1 MQHGALKLQG
11 SQHVASDAFGRRTAR
26 WPKLY
31 FARNCWLSS
40 APRLRSCRCCCAVSS
55 MPEDRRYPELG
66 RLDVKKLDLV
76 LLSHFHL
83 DHAGAL
89 PYLTEVLGYHGPLL
103 MTHPTRAIAPIIL
116 QEYLQI
122 RYRAREETRY
132 TAEMIDACFARAQC
146 LQLQERVNVGDQ
158 IAVTSYYAGHVLG
171 AVMFLIEAGGSSVLY
186 TGDFT
191 TVPDH
196 HLSAARLP
204 LGLRPDLM
212 ITESTCCT
220 TVRSSKR
227 MKEYELCCKV
237 QECLEKGG
245 KVLVPLLMMGR
256 SQEICMILEEHWS
269 RTSLAYPIFVIKGS
283 AQKARVLFQ
292 LFSSW
297 GSQKVRASEKPF
309 EFPHVRFVDLDEI
322 LGWTKPAVMLAGPA
336 MMEGGASLQIFKSM
350 APESKNLVVIP
361 GYCLPGTVG
370 NLVQAKSKKIQ
381 LKDEVVHVKC
391 EVETVVHSDHTDSRG
406 ILELI
411 SQVSPQQVV
420 LVHGAESLMK
430 TFQPIVKKRLRVP
443 CFSPSVGETVELT
456 APPAVQASASTALLL
471 DGEVVPPPPVLGSLP
486 AMHGATP
493 FAATF
498 SGLLRKRGR
507 DVFELHPRSEEGLEQ
522 CGLKAHR
529 VRFSHQCMVSPAVFQ
544 EAWSLLDPES
554 SALAGSHTDS
564 KPLEMDSNGV
574 SCTVSREAEHMNVS
588 VLWDR
593 EADKD
598 ANVCSFLKALGAV
611 QHLFAISS
619 ELKALP
625 QAAVL
630 SLQLEIEGGEGLH
643 MRHMYLGQG
652 PKHRSPASPG
662 FKLLQSDGH

>member
-1 MQHGALKLQG
+1 
-11 SQHVASDAFGRRTAR
+11 
-26 WPKLY
+26 
-31 FARNCWLSS
+31 
-40 APRLRSCRCCCAVSS
+40 
-55 MPEDRRYPELG
+55 
-66 RLDVKKLDLV
+66 
-76 LLSHFHL
+76 
-83 DHAGAL
+83 
-89 PYLTEVLGYHGPLL
+89 

-116 QEYLQI
+116 QDYLQI

-204 LGLRPDLM
+204 FGLRPDVM
-212 ITESTCCT
+212 ITETTCCT

-269 RTSLAYPIFVIKGS
+269 RTSLAHPIFVIKGS

-292 LFSSW
+292 LFASW

-471 DGEVVPPPPVLGSLP
+471 NGEVVPPPPVLGSLP

-529 VRFSHQCMVSPAVFQ
+529 VRFSHQCMVSPAAFQ
-544 EAWSLLDPES
+544 EAWSILDPES
-554 SALAGSHTDS
+554 SAGHTDPG
-564 KPLEMDSNGV
+564 PLELESKGV
-574 SCTVSREAEHMNVS
+574 SCTVSREAEQINVS

-598 ANVCSFLKALGAV
+598 ANVCSFLKALGA
-611 QHLFAISS
+611 
-619 ELKALP
+619 
-625 QAAVL
+625 
-630 SLQLEIEGGEGLH
+630 G
-643 MRHMYLGQG
+643 
-652 PKHRSPASPG
+652 
-662 FKLLQSDGH
+662 